1 MQLGEDPEESGSQD
15 LVVLQEIQGEPVVED
30 DFFDYEALWDTI
42 EQEIETGVI
51 PTQDPT
57 VVNEA

>member
-1 MQLGEDPEESGSQD
+1 MQLGED

>member
-51 PTQDPT
+51 PAQDPT